1 MVQMVR
7 PFCVVS
13 LVLAGCTV
21 GPDYKPPPL
30 TVPAAWSAAPPD
42 AAGDPAAELAV
53 WWQRFGDP
61 QLTALIERGVHGNLD
76 VRVAEARVREARALR
91 GVRAAR
97 LWPALDA
104 AGTASPASG
113 AERSLFLAAL
123 DAFWEIDVFGGVRRS
138 VEAAAADLQ
147 ASVEAHRAILLELT
161 GAVAA
166 TYIELR
172 GLQGRI
178 AAVRGNLAAQQET
191 RALTEAQRN
200 VGLASDLDVERVHA
214 LVFATAAELPPL
226 ETALSASLHRLAV
239 LLGEPPA
246 ALVAEL
252 GEPAAIPSAPA
263 EVLAGVPADLLRR
276 RPDLGRAE
284 RELAAATARIGEAT
298 ADLYPRFTLTGSVG
312 LRSEDVKDLLQG
324 RYNFAAIG
332 PNVIWPIFAGG
343 RILAGIEA
351 QNARQE
357 QALARYEQA
366 LLLALEEVETALV
379 RYAREQV
386 RRRALRDAVE
396 ANRGAAELARRL
408 YANGLL
414 EFLDVLVAERS
425 LLESEDRLVT
435 SETAVSTSLVAL
447 YVALGGGWQAAEADA
462 IGMP

>member
-1 MVQMVR
+1 MRHFFVLGLG
-7 PFCVVS
+7 P
-13 LVLAGCTV
+13 LVLAGCAV
-21 GPDYKPPPL
+21 GPNYEPPSLIP
-30 TVPAAWSAAPPD
+30 PAAWNAAPAD
-42 AAGDPAAELAV
+42 AGGDPAAELAR
-53 WWQRFGDP
+53 WWQRFEDP
-61 QLTALIERGVHGNLD
+61 ELTALIERAVRGNLD
-76 VRVAEARVREARALR
+76 LREAEARVREARALR

-97 LWPALDA
+97 LWPELDVS
-104 AGTASPASG
+104 GTASPAAG

-138 VEAAAADLQ
+138 VEAAEADLE
-147 ASVEAHRAILLELT
+147 ASVAARRAVLLELT

-178 AAVRGNLAAQQET
+178 ATVRGNLAAQQET

-214 LVFATAAELPPL
+214 LVFATAAEVPLL
-226 ETALSASLHRLAV
+226 ETALMGSLHRLAV

-246 ALVAEL
+246 TLITAL

-263 EVLAGVPADLLRR
+263 EVLVGVPADLLRR

-324 RYNFAAIG
+324 RYTFASIG
-332 PNVIWPIFAGG
+332 PNVIWPVFAAG
-343 RILAGIEA
+343 RILASIEA

-366 LLLALEEVETALV
+366 LLLALEEVENALV
-379 RYAREQV
+379 RYAHEQV
-386 RRRALRDAVE
+386 RREALRDAVE
-396 ANRGAAELARRL
+396 ANREAADLARRL
-408 YANGLL
+408 YANGLI

-425 LLESEDRLVT
+425 LLESEDRLVA
-435 SETAVSTSLVAL
+435 SETAVSTSLVTL
-447 YVALGGGWQAAEADA
+447 YVALGGGWQAAETDTV
-462 IGMP
+462 GLP

>member
-1 MVQMVR
+1 MVR
-7 PFCVVS
+7 RLLVAS

-21 GPDYKPPPL
+21 GPNYAPPEL
-30 TVPAAWSAAPPD
+30 AVPAAWNAVPEE
-42 AAGDPAAELAV
+42 AAGDPDAELAR

-61 QLTALIERGVHGNLD
+61 QLTRLVERSVRGNLD
-76 VRVAEARVREARALR
+76 LRVAEARVREARALR
-91 GVRAAR
+91 GVRAAG
-97 LWPALDA
+97 LWPELDA
-104 AGTASPASG
+104 DTILSPARG
-113 AERSLFLAAL
+113 NERSLFRTAL
-123 DAFWEIDVFGGVRRS
+123 DAFWEIDVFGGLRRS
-138 VEAAAADLQ
+138 VEAADADLQ
-147 ASVEAHRAILLELT
+147 ASIETRRAVLLELT

-178 AAVRGNLAAQQET
+178 AAVRGNLASQEET
-191 RALTEAQRN
+191 QALTEAQRN
-200 VGLASDLDVERVHA
+200 VGLVSDLDVDRVHA

-226 ETALSASLHRLAV
+226 ETALAASLHRLAV
-239 LLGEPPA
+239 LLGEAPA

-252 GEPAAIPSAPA
+252 GEPSTIPSAPA
-263 EVLAGVPADLLRR
+263 EVLAGIPADLLRR

-324 RYNFAAIG
+324 RYNFASIG
-332 PNVIWPIFAGG
+332 PNVIWPVFSAG
-343 RILAGIEA
+343 RILSGIKA

-386 RRRALRDAVE
+386 RRDALRDAVE
-396 ANRGAAELARRL
+396 ANREAAVLARRL
-408 YANGLL
+408 YANGLI

-447 YVALGGGWQAAEADA
+447 YVALGGGWQTAEADTF
-462 IGMP
+462 GLP